1 MAIDMSKADMTTYV
15 EGLNDEE
22 IMALAGVGSAL
33 KVFGT
38 VLEAEFEKRN
48 GVLLDAESR
57 KENDGKPSHVA
68 NPVIDIDIPGV
79 SSFMLRPTS
88 SNNKARGNGWAKD
101 VGLSDKVK
109 TGNVPPTLLASI
121 LVDKIATML
130 GGNIKDK
137 ALLDIQEALA
147 ACMTITD
154 GKFKFDKKKAPPLN
168 HPVEV
173 AEWLDKLS
181 MNFIGTTAGA
191 NHVSMEVIPI
201 PMETHSPVEAPV
213 GETDEPDLSLA
224 SHPVNDHHVAEA
236 TNDPEEESPDSPSG
250 TSFMDAQVNMLLFGG
265 YGGGE

>member
-1 MAIDMSKADMTTYV
+1 MSKADMTTYV

-79 SSFMLRPTS
+79 SSFMLRPST

-137 ALLDIQEALA
+137 ALLDKILNEGR
-147 ACMTITD
+147 TD
-154 GKFKFDKKKAPPLN
+154 N
-168 HPVEV
+168 
-173 AEWLDKLS
+173 
-181 MNFIGTTAGA
+181 
-191 NHVSMEVIPI
+191 
-201 PMETHSPVEAPV
+201 
-213 GETDEPDLSLA
+213 
-224 SHPVNDHHVAEA
+224 
-236 TNDPEEESPDSPSG
+236 
-250 TSFMDAQVNMLLFGG
+250 
-265 YGGGE
+265 

>member
-1 MAIDMSKADMTTYV
+1 VAIVMSKADMTEYV
-15 EGLNDEE
+15 GSLTDEE
-22 IMALAGVGSAL
+22 IMSMAGVGSSL

-48 GVLLDAESR
+48 GVLLDADSR
-57 KENDGKPSHVA
+57 KENDGKPSHTA

-79 SSFMLRPTS
+79 ASFMLRPST

-121 LVDKIATML
+121 LVDKMATML
-130 GGNIKDK
+130 GGNIKDR
-137 ALLDIQEALA
+137 ALIDVQEALA
-147 ACMTITD
+147 TCMTITD
-154 GKFKFDKKKAPPLN
+154 GKFKFDKKQAPPLN

-181 MNFIGTTAGA
+181 MSFIGTTAGA

-201 PMETHSPVEAPV
+201 PAETHSPIIAPV
-213 GETDEPDLSLA
+213 GETDDYA
-224 SHPVNDHHVAEA
+224 SHPDEHHVAEV
-236 TNDPEEESPDSPSG
+236 TTKQEEESPDSPSG